1 MLKIFATLI
10 FTLSAINAQAEHSI
24 LVYDNTTK
32 TPIVEE
38 NKEIVRPMASIT
50 KLMTAIVSLE
60 TYNLTDKIKQGKK
73 AYTTV
78 EDLLKQLLVR
88 SNNAAAEIL
97 AKNHPQGRDKFIERM
112 NQRARELGLIYTRF
126 DDPSGL
132 SAANVTTANELVQI
146 VLAAGNN
153 PAIRQFSTLTQ
164 LNKKS
169 NTNRDILVEFNNIA
183 VSKTGFTSRAGRCL
197 AMLVDKDSQ
206 QYVIIILGEPTKS
219 VRDSVAK
226 NLLTTSFTT
235 NKYFYEQTR
244 KTQIQSIIEQDLQAQ
259 GSYNLGPASAWGL
272 YP

>member
-1 MLKIFATLI
+1 MSKFFIALI
-10 FTLSAINAQAEHSI
+10 VAVCALTAHAEHSI

-32 TPIVEE
+32 TPIIEQ
-38 NKEIVRPMASIT
+38 NKEAIRPMASIT

-60 TYNLTDKIKQGKK
+60 TYNLNDKIKLGRR
-73 AYTTV
+73 AYATV

-88 SNNAAAEIL
+88 SSNVSAEIL

-112 NQRARELGLIYTRF
+112 NQRARELGLIYTKF

-146 VLAAGNN
+146 VLAAGSN

-164 LNKKS
+164 INKQP
-169 NTNRDILVEFNNIA
+169 NTNRDILTEFNYIA
-183 VSKTGFTSRAGRCL
+183 VSKTGFTTKAGRCL
-197 AMLVDKDSQ
+197 AMLVDKDHQ
-206 QYVIIILGEPTKS
+206 QYVIIILGEPTKLQ
-219 VRDSVAK
+219 RDSVAK

-244 KTQIQSIIEQDLQAQ
+244 KTPIQSFVEQDFQAQ
-259 GSYNLGPASAWGL
+259 SQN
-272 YP
+272 